1 MVWTLRPF
9 GQSLAKTIMRILTF
23 RRSPVVVACA
33 FAGLL
38 IGVMIVTLSLTG
50 VLHRAPFKSKIIISK
65 ETSYLLGP
73 TDKHGQIDY
82 VAAINETARKGVTPE
97 NNAVVLL
104 WGILGPKG
112 VPAEIREPYFKLLGV
127 PVPPE
132 QGQYF
137 QPPSDELT
145 ELLYQASQRPWN
157 QKDYPEVAKWLQ
169 ANDQFVERLDVCSNQ
184 PRYYSPSIAGKEGP
198 RAMGVV
204 LPATQSVRE
213 FARSLSAR
221 AMKRVQ
227 EGKLDEAFRDS
238 LALHRLA
245 RLVGQGGTLV
255 EMTVCTKLDFDAE
268 QIELAI
274 AASDKIS
281 AKQAREYAT
290 ELKKL
295 PALPSISEILRTFER
310 FMLLDAV
317 ASFERDQAERLA
329 SSGLW
334 EKLGLS
340 LDAAL
345 VDPNDELRSIN
356 RWSDR
361 IANDAAEPSAVKR
374 REAAAKLHHDLKKLA
389 ADIKA
394 AKPTLAEIAD
404 GEVSRRA
411 GDIFVTMLLPDLA
424 KAFESEDSD
433 RQRLDLVLVAFAL
446 AAYHADHVS
455 YPQKFAELVPKYISE
470 VPNDTFSERELT
482 YRPDVA
488 GYLLYSFGPNGI
500 DDGGHDSDSDP
511 TGDDIVVRVPPQV
524 APK

>member
-1 MVWTLRPF
+1 M
-9 GQSLAKTIMRILTF
+9 KILSV
-23 RRSPVVVACA
+23 RRPVVIAACLTA
-33 FAGLL
+33 VLLVGLVL
-38 IGVMIVTLSLTG
+38 A
-50 VLHRAPFKSKIIISK
+50 LHRKDGAWRFKSKIILSK

-73 TDKHGQIDY
+73 ADEHGQIDY
-82 VAAINETARKGVTPE
+82 VAAIDEARREGATPE
-97 NNAVVLL
+97 NNSVVDL
-104 WGILGPKG
+104 WQILGPMG
-112 VPAEIREPYFKLLGV
+112 VPAEIRELYFKLLGV
-127 PVPPE
+127 PAPTE
-132 QGQYF
+132 QGHYF
-137 QPPSDELT
+137 LPPSEELA
-145 ELLYQASQRPWN
+145 ELLHQASERPWS
-157 QKDYPEVAKWLQ
+157 QMDYPEVAKWLQ
-169 ANDQFVERLDVCSNQ
+169 ANDQFIERLVKCSGR
-184 PRYYSPSIAGKEGP
+184 PRYYSPSIAANKGP
-198 RAMGVV
+198 RAMGVL
-204 LPATQSVRE
+204 LPAAQSIRE
-213 FARSLSAR
+213 FARSLCAR
-221 AMKRVQ
+221 AMERVQ
-227 EGKLDEAFRDS
+227 EGRIDEAFRDS

-255 EMTVCTKLDFDAE
+255 ELTVCTRIDFDAQ
-268 QIELAI
+268 QIEFAI
-274 AASDKIS
+274 AASERIN
-281 AKQAREYAT
+281 ARQAREFAT
-290 ELKKL
+290 ELAKL
-295 PALPSISEILRTFER
+295 AALPSISEILGTFER
-310 FMLLDAV
+310 YMLLDTV
-317 ASFERDQAERLA
+317 ASFERDQAEQLA

-334 EKLGLS
+334 EKLRLS

-345 VDPNDELRSIN
+345 VDPNDELRTVN

-374 REAAAKLHHDLKKLA
+374 REAAAKLDHDLKKLA

-411 GDIFVTMLLPDLA
+411 GDIFVTMLLPDIA

-446 AAYHADHVS
+446 AAFHADHAS
-455 YPQKFAELVPKYISE
+455 YPQKFAELVPKYISD

-488 GYLLYSFGPNGI
+488 GYLLYSVGPNGI